1 MQVSPHEYQI
11 DELVRVFEAGSL
23 LRNPEYQRGEA
34 WNETQKATFID
45 SIFRRYPVPALFL
58 HKVVSAGLGGSASE
72 KFEIVDGQQ
81 RLTALRD
88 FKAGKF
94 SLLRV
99 DGNSKLRLPKSVR
112 SREAPWA
119 GRVYSDLSSELTEQ
133 FLKTTI
139 TVFQIGPDAHPDE
152 VRDLFIRLQSGT
164 ALSRQQIRDA
174 WPGNLGP
181 FIESLA
187 GKLDRKPSIMLFR
200 LVDKRGQRSDD
211 DDQRDM
217 FVSDRQFCAQLFR
230 IFMARAA
237 DPYAYPSVSANELDS
252 AYHEFTD
259 FDPRGTA
266 AARFKEAL
274 EETTAVFIA
283 ALGLRTKKVKIKVR
297 LLDIKAVFMF
307 AQDAAR
313 DPEFKLNTSA
323 LAQRIVGSDDAEKP
337 AGRSTSSTTLKK
349 YYEWWRETVAVN
361 VGIRLDPNR
370 AFDQEQKATIRKR
383 DEDRC
388 GVCQLEVLE
397 EDAEFDHFPVP
408 HRDGGR
414 TLPENARLVHR
425 ACHPRGRPLE
435 S

>member
-1 MQVSPHEYQI
+1 MQVSPHEYSI
-11 DELVRVFEAGSL
+11 EELVKVFEAGSL

-58 HKVVSAGLGGSASE
+58 HKVVSPGLGGSASE

-88 FKAGKF
+88 FRAGKF

-119 GRVYSDLSSELTEQ
+119 GKVYSDLSNELADQ
-133 FLKTTI
+133 FSKTTMS
-139 TVFQIGPDAHPDE
+139 VFQIGPDAHPDE

-164 ALSRQQIRDA
+164 ALTRQQIRDA

-181 FIESLA
+181 FIEALA
-187 GKLDRKPSIMLFR
+187 GKLDRKPSIFLFK

-211 DDQRDM
+211 EQRDV
-217 FVSDRQFCAQLFR
+217 FVADRQFCAQLFK

-252 AYHEFTD
+252 VYHEFTD
-259 FDPRGTA
+259 FEPRGDA
-266 AARFKEAL
+266 AARFRKAL
-274 EETTAVFIA
+274 EETTEVFIA
-283 ALGLRTKKVKIKVR
+283 ALGLRKKVKIKVR

-307 AQDAAR
+307 TQDAAR
-313 DPEFKLNTSA
+313 DPQFKLDTSA
-323 LAQRIVGSDDAEKP
+323 LAQRIVHSDDQEKP
-337 AGRSTSSTTLKK
+337 GGRSTSSSTLKK
-349 YYEWWRETVAVN
+349 YYEWWRENVAVN
-361 VGIRLDPNR
+361 VGIRLDPNC
-370 AFDQEQKATIRKR
+370 AFDSGHKIAIRKR
-383 DEDRC
+383 DEGRC

-397 EDAEFDHFPVP
+397 TDAEYDHFPVP
-408 HRDGGR
+408 YRDGGP
-414 TLPENARLVHR
+414 TSPDNGRLVHR
-425 ACHPRGRPLE
+425 ACHPRGRPLD